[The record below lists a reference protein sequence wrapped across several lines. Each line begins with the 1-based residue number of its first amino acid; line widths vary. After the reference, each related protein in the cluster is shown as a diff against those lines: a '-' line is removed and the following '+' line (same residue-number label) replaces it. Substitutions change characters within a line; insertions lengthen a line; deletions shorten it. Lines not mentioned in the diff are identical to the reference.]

1 MAQHRIRNESKQR
14 RSQQKVLYM
23 SRVSDK
29 DMNLGLICMDKIDN
43 TYTDRKKTPLLRFI
57 FILRILVLKFLVMLL
72 NLVPKKFNNIVCD
85 DVNVIFEH

>member
-1 MAQHRIRNESKQR
+1 
-14 RSQQKVLYM
+14 M

-72 NLVPKKFNNIVCD
+72 NLVKSLIILFVRCQCHI
-85 DVNVIFEH
+85 